1 LWRLMHCDH
10 NSKQRHYGTAAF
22 FIAHLVS
29 SVIYHADRDKEK
41 CDLRRKAQG
50 FVEWEGQNQPE
61 IELNV
66 AVIGSSFLRD
76 ELTDL
81 RPQFL
86 GKSLDLT
93 CRVFYAEPMNSIP
106 SA

>member
-1 LWRLMHCDH
+1 VTATASNTTAKRID
-10 NSKQRHYGTAAF
+10 GTAAF

-29 SVIYHADRDKEK
+29 SVIYHVDRDKGK
-41 CDLRRKAQG
+41 CDLHDGRRQG
-50 FVEWEGQNQPE
+50 LVEWEGQNQPK

-86 GKSLDLT
+86 GRSLDMT

>member
-1 LWRLMHCDH
+1 MFMISHLSAGLMAP
-10 NSKQRHYGTAAF
+10 QF
-22 FIAHLVS
+22 Q
-29 SVIYHADRDKEK
+29 SVMYHADRDKGK
-41 CDLRRKAQG
+41 CDLHGGGRRQG
-50 FVEWEGQNQPE
+50 LVEWEGQNLPE

-86 GKSLDLT
+86 GKSLDMT